1 MAFVLLIGS
10 TFIVAELFMR
20 LPIITNVRR
29 SSQIAAKSATLIR
42 AQKISDH
49 WKERVLPAYAG
60 ALFMQTLKL
69 TAMTVLAFAPVA
81 IALAIAPLLNAPL
94 LSLLVSFHGIALSVA
109 AAAIYA
115 FVRMRLVS

>member
-1 MAFVLLIGS
+1 MAYALLIGS

-20 LPIITNVRR
+20 LPIIANVRR
-29 SSQIAAKSATLIR
+29 SSQIAAKSATLIG
-42 AQKISDH
+42 ADKISDH

-69 TAMTVLAFAPVA
+69 TAMTLLAFAPVVA
-81 IALAIAPLLNAPL
+81 ALAIAPLLNAPL
-94 LSLLVSFHGIALSVA
+94 MSLFMSFQGIVLSVA

>member
-1 MAFVLLIGS
+1 MAFALLIGS

-20 LPIITNVRR
+20 LPIITTVRR

-42 AQKISDH
+42 ADKISDH

-69 TAMTVLAFAPVA
+69 TGMTLLAFAPVVV
-81 IALAIAPLLNAPL
+81 ALAISPLLDAAL
-94 LSLLVSFHGIALSVA
+94 MSLLMSFPGVALSIA

>member
-1 MAFVLLIGS
+1 MAFALLIGS

-20 LPIITNVRR
+20 LPIIINVRR

-42 AQKISDH
+42 ADKISDH

-60 ALFMQTLKL
+60 ALFVQTLKL
-69 TAMTVLAFAPVA
+69 AMMTVLAFAPVA
-81 IALAIAPLLNAPL
+81 VALAIAPLLNAPL
-94 LSLLVSFHGIALSVA
+94 LSLLVSFQGIALSVA
-109 AAAIYA
+109 TAAIYA

>member
-1 MAFVLLIGS
+1 MAFALLIGS

-20 LPIITNVRR
+20 LPIIATVRR
-29 SSQIAAKSATLIR
+29 SSIIAAKSATLIR
-42 AQKISDH
+42 AEKISDH

-81 IALAIAPLLNAPL
+81 IALLVSPFVNAPL
-94 LSLLVSFHGIALSVA
+94 MNLLISVPGISLSVA

-115 FVRMRLVS
+115 FVRTRFVS